1 MTKDKC
7 KNCFTVKVDGECP
20 KCGRPVKYTEE
31 EIVSIA
37 AEYLSECK
45 TSAELPT
52 IAGLAVKAEIGRNT
66 LYAYAKDYNTTFSNI
81 FEKLMSEQEK
91 VLVNKGLTG
100 DYNSTIAKLIL
111 TKHGYSD
118 KQDIDLSEKTFEHIR
133 KQRDKYSK

>member
-1 MTKDKC
+1 MFHDQ
-7 KNCFTVKVDGECP
+7 E
-20 KCGRPVKYTEE
+20 
-31 EIVSIA
+31 
-37 AEYLSECK
+37 LSEANKKKSSPRERGC
-45 TSAELPT
+45 
-52 IAGLAVKAEIGRNT
+52 
-66 LYAYAKDYNTTFSNI
+66 YYNTTFSNI

-118 KQDIDLSEKTFEHIR
+118 KQDIDLGEKTFEHIR